1 MTAWILAVP
10 IYIFIV
16 GIEALEVVA
25 RHCVAERN
33 ETEEV
38 DARCVEVR
46 PRSAGQGDTVGIKA
60 IEVCKGCQS
69 AGVKPNSKRVIP

>member
-16 GIEALEVVA
+16 GIEAFEVVA
-25 RHCVAERN
+25 RHCVAER
-33 ETEEV
+33 TEV

-46 PRSAGQGDTVGIKA
+46 LRSASQGDTVGVKA
-60 IEVCKGCQS
+60 IEFCKGCQS
-69 AGVKPNSKRVIP
+69 AGVKPNTKRVIP